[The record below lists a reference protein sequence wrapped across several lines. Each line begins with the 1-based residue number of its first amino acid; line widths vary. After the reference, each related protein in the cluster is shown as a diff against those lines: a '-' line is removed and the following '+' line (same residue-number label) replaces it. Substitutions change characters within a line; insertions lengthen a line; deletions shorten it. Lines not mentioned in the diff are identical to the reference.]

1 MAGKG
6 EHFCSP
12 FFLAVSGKGKSRL
25 REGGKDFKEKE
36 CLYRDI
42 TCESNI

>member
-25 REGGKDFKEKE
+25 ERGREKLKREG
-36 CLYRDI
+36 
-42 TCESNI
+42 SPV